1 MSLGS
6 KIKEG
11 TTYGNAWMYK
21 TLIAML
27 RVVNIKVFYV
37 FMYVCVVPFT
47 LLFSRGARLT
57 HQYYNQ
63 RRGYGRWRAWWA
75 TYRNH
80 CLFGE
85 TVIDKF
91 AMYAG
96 HKFKIAYHGLEL
108 YQKMLSRDSALLQL
122 SAHIG
127 CSEVLGYSLHVDKPC
142 NVLVY
147 GGEKQS
153 LMGYRKASFGN
164 SNIKMIPVGTN
175 TSHSEEIIR
184 ALDSGETVSAFA
196 DRFMS
201 RNKVVVSSI
210 HGFPVKLAKGPFS
223 LATTRGIDVV
233 MASAMKERDGSY
245 TAFFTTLY
253 YDSTLPKS
261 QQRQQLADAYT
272 AEIERLLE
280 LYPLQWFNYSDLWED
295 HPPTG
300 DKA

>member
-6 KIKEG
+6 KFKEG

-27 RVVNIKVFYV
+27 RVVHIKVFYV
-37 FMYVCVVPFT
+37 FMYVCVVPVT

-57 HQYYNQ
+57 HQYYSQ

-108 YQKMLSRDSALLQL
+108 YQTMLSRDSALLQL

-153 LMGYRKASFGN
+153 LMGYREASFGN

-175 TSHSEEIIR
+175 TSHSDEIIR
-184 ALDSGETVSAFA
+184 ALDNGETVSAFA

-201 RNKVVVSSI
+201 RNKVVVSSL

-223 LATTRGIDVV
+223 LAITRGIDVV
-233 MASAMKERDGSY
+233 MASSMKERDGSY
-245 TAFFTTLY
+245 TAFFTPLR
-253 YDSTLPKS
+253 YDRTLPKS
-261 QQRQQLADAYT
+261 KQRQQLADAYT
-272 AEIERLLE
+272 AEIERLLD
-280 LYPLQWFNYSDLWED
+280 LYPLQWFNYSDLWND
-295 HPPTG
+295 
-300 DKA
+300 